1 MQKTN
6 AVRMLEKAKIPF
18 TVIEYEVDE
27 NDLSGV
33 HIARQ
38 TAQEE
43 ERFSK
48 RWSPRVISTDML
60 FFVFR
65 AQRRLTLKKRQS

>member
-1 MQKTN
+1 MKMQKTN

-43 ERFSK
+43 EK
-48 RWSPRVISTDML
+48 
-60 FFVFR
+60 VFK
-65 AQRRLTLKKRQS
+65 TLVTKGDKHG